1 VFRGLALV
9 TLAAALAVP
18 SVAAAPAARDA
29 TGCVTVKRP
38 AAKPDGGQKPPKTK
52 LDPKKKYD
60 VTFTTNCGSFTIRL
74 AVRTSPHITASFFD
88 LAKKGFFTRTY
99 FHRIVPGFVIQGG
112 DPTGTGTGGP
122 GYSTVDKPP
131 GRTTYRKY
139 LAAMAKT
146 QLEPAGTAGSQF
158 FVDLQ
163 DVQLPPDY
171 GVLGTVFKGRRVVD
185 KIGKLGNPNDPQGRP
200 TKIVEIL
207 KTTVSVR

>member
-38 AAKPDGGQKPPKTK
+38 AAKSDGGQKPPKTK

-88 LAKKGFFTRTY
+88 LAKKGFFTHTY

-131 GRTTYRKY
+131 ARTTYRKY
-139 LAAMAKT
+139 L
-146 QLEPAGTAGSQF
+146 AGTAGSQF

-163 DVQLPPDY
+163 AVRLPPDY
-171 GVLGTVFKGRRVVD
+171 GVLGTVFKGRGVVD
-185 KIGKLGNPNDPQGRP
+185 RIGQLGNPNDPQGRP